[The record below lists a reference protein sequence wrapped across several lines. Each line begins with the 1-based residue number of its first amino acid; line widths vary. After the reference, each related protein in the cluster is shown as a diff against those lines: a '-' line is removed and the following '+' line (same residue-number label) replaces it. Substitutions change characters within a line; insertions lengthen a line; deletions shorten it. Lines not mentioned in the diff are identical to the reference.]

1 MTIKK
6 IYLERIISDNE
17 LDTIKGEYLGDEFI
31 SYNIQ
36 TDTDVYEKNTNLLI
50 CSFRKNR
57 LKNNSL
63 AWDNYKDLSVP
74 ARGRGA
80 AAGPV
85 DPSSVYWSKRALHK
99 TEGYKTGYLKADGTP
114 SKMRVN
120 NTVCSS
126 PLGYYEAQKALGY
139 DKPCRLTFN
148 TKAHMEQ
155 FEKGIP
161 YIQEIDRWYKKLHP
175 IHYKI
180 QKERADL
187 QPNYRIANTAFSTI
201 TINRNFRTGLH
212 KDAGDFGGYAMLSVL
227 EYGSYSGGIFMLPA
241 FGIGI
246 DLRQGDAL
254 CARVGEYHCNTAIY
268 TNEKQDEY
276 NNSLPEVF
284 KKDTKVGVL
293 GLDKSYSRISFVSY
307 LREKIKECV

>member
-6 IYLERIISDNE
+6 LYLERIISDNE

-36 TDTDVYEKNTNLLI
+36 TDTDVYEKDTNLLI

-63 AWDNYKDLSVP
+63 AWDNFKNLSVP

-85 DPSSVYWSKRALHK
+85 DPSSVYWSKRTLHQ

-114 SKMRVN
+114 SKMKVN

-148 TKAHMEQ
+148 TKSHMEQ
-155 FEKGIP
+155 FAKGIP
-161 YIQEIDRWYKKLHP
+161 YIQEIDKWYKKLHP

-180 QKERADL
+180 QKTRADL

-227 EYGSYSGGIFMLPA
+227 EYGSYSGGIFMIPA

-268 TNEKQDEY
+268 TDEKQDEY

-307 LREKIKECV
+307 LREKIKYCV